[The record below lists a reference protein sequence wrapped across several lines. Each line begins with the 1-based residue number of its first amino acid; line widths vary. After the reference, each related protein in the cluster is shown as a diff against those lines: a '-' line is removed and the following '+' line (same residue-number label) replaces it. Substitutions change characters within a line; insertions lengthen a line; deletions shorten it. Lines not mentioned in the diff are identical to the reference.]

1 MALVAWV
8 LRQDLEPAS
17 PVVVLVDAIS
27 VSGGGAQNLQP
38 QVCLLPLGLPEML
51 GHPLPISF
59 RPFPGVAEKHRITNP
74 PPAGAQGPPLA
85 SVPGIQGGAL
95 VPPGGYDR
103 PVQAHGCLRFRVI
116 RTVLA
121 GTLWA

>member
-1 MALVAWV
+1 MPSLCPEGGTELTAPSM
-8 LRQDLEPAS
+8 PAS
-17 PVVVLVDAIS
+17 LGAARDA
-27 VSGGGAQNLQP
+27 GAPTSHLFQT
-38 QVCLLPLGLPEML
+38 
-51 GHPLPISF
+51 
-59 RPFPGVAEKHRITNP
+59 FPRVAEKHRITNP

-95 VPPGGYDR
+95 VPPGGCDR